1 MLYKFYIWTLFN
13 FIWNVFITE
22 IFSLIF
28 FLSKYIT
35 IFFDRMTYIYFLRSS
50 VWFLTLE
57 ILRVLRWNSS
67 SFRLRTK
74 HFRAFYMDV
83 TTFTSQKLELRHDT
97 AFFSRA
103 SAKRKRETELRVQ
116 IELGI
121 RVRGNFHENIFEIEA
136 ENSASIS
143 VDI

>member
-1 MLYKFYIWTLFN
+1 MEVVYLILSSEASLSPRYLHSFFYRSTLQYSL
-13 FIWNVFITE
+13 TE
-22 IFSLIF
+22 SLILTF
-28 FLSKYIT
+28 WGA
-35 IFFDRMTYIYFLRSS
+35 R
-50 VWFLTLE
+50 WFLTLE

-74 HFRAFYMDV
+74 LFRAFYMDV
-83 TTFTSQKLELRHDT
+83 TKFTSQKLEHRRDT
-97 AFFSRA
+97 AFSSRA
-103 SAKRKRETELRVQ
+103 SAKRKRETESRVQ

-121 RVRGNFHENIFEIEA
+121 RGNFHENIFEIEA